1 MDKLVNYNTSIEA
14 VIQLLTNTFSG
25 GNKLLI
31 AGNGG
36 SAADALHIVGE
47 LRKNFK
53 LNRPL
58 NKEFIKSIE
67 KNYPQYKQ
75 YYIDNLQNSL
85 PVISLVSEM
94 SFLTAW
100 LNDADPDFIF
110 AQQLIGLGKKDDVL
124 LLIST
129 SGNSLNILHALRIA
143 KCLGMI
149 TIGLTSDTNN
159 SLSKEADYSICV
171 PYNQTDNIQEAHIKI
186 YHYICEEIEKRL
198 FS

>member
-1 MDKLVNYNTSIEA
+1 MDKSIENIIQILVNA
-14 VIQLLTNTFSG
+14 FSK

-36 SAADALHIVGE
+36 SAADALHIIGE

-53 LNRPL
+53 LKRSL
-58 NKEFIKSIE
+58 NSDLINSIE
-67 KNYPQYKQ
+67 ALYPQDKQ
-75 YYIDNLQNSL
+75 YYINNLQNSL
-85 PVISLVSEM
+85 PVISLVSET

-100 LNDADPDFIF
+100 INDADPNLIF
-110 AQQLIGLGKKDDVL
+110 AQQLIGLGKKNDIL

-143 KCLGMI
+143 KCLNII
-149 TIGLTSDTNN
+149 TIGLTGNTNN
-159 SLSKEADYSICV
+159 QLSKEADYVICV